1 MIMKLKIRYYI
12 CGPPSMLNAI
22 KELFQ
27 NNPQIPKDQRGI
39 YRILTTARK

>member
-27 NNPQIPKDQRGI
+27 NNPQIPKDQI
-39 YRILTTARK
+39 RIEEFTGY